1 MCATA
6 PRRRRSTWRG
16 RLVSEAAL
24 ADVRAANKWHA
35 QHHCTTD
42 DRKSSCRR
50 VASDVFGTTVGTATM
65 QEMRAIATGAITAG
79 ADDGNTRATASMSR
93 GTTTA
98 AADDDARAS
107 VYRLV
112 GDHSWGP

>member
-1 MCATA
+1 MCAA

-24 ADVRAANKWHA
+24 ADVRAANGTHS
-35 QHHCTTD
+35 TTD

-79 ADDGNTRATASMSR
+79 ADDGNTRATTSMSR